1 VPIQKFINQFFEDT
15 ESAPIAAYHPFLK
28 TKLED
33 FFQSHKHGRQGE
45 WDGLISTLPSF
56 DAVETT
62 LDADCIQVS
71 QNNPNFASLEPL
83 LKSFM
88 PWRKGPFEFF
98 DTKIETEWHS
108 DWKWD
113 RIAPHI
119 SDLKGRQV
127 LDIGCGNGYHLW
139 RMLGAGA
146 RLAMGIDPTRLF
158 LYQFHIA
165 KHFIENEAAYLLPL
179 RGEDLPP
186 FNLFDTV
193 FSLGVLY
200 HRRSPIDHLTELLS
214 FLRPG
219 GELVLETLIIDG
231 DESSILTP
239 KDRYAKMANVWFL
252 PSTAALEIWLRR
264 AGFRN
269 IRTVNVNQTSV
280 DEQRRTD
287 WMTFHSLADFLDK
300 DDPNFTAEGLPA
312 PTRAILIA
320 EKP

>member
-1 VPIQKFINQFFEDT
+1 MPIHKFIDAFFEDT
-15 ESAPIAAYHPFLK
+15 ESSPLGAYHPFLR

-33 FFQSHKHGRQGE
+33 FLKARKHGRQGE
-45 WDGLISTLPSF
+45 WDELISSLPEI
-56 DAVETT
+56 DATETV
-62 LDADCIQVS
+62 LDSDCIS
-71 QNNPNFASLEPL
+71 IGDRNTEMASIEPV
-83 LKSFM
+83 LKSLM
-88 PWRKGPFEFF
+88 PWRKGPFDFF
-98 DTKIETEWHS
+98 GTKIDTEWHS

-113 RIAPHI
+113 RITPHI

-146 RLAMGIDPTRLF
+146 SLALGIDPTRLF
-158 LYQFHIA
+158 LNQFHIA
-165 KHFIENEAAYLLPL
+165 KHFIKNESAYLLPL

-231 DESSILTP
+231 DETAILTP
-239 KDRYAKMANVWFL
+239 QDRYAKMANVWFL
-252 PSTAALEIWLRR
+252 PSTAALEIWLVR

-269 IRTVNVNQTSV
+269 IRTVDVNQTSIK
-280 DEQRRTD
+280 EQRRTD

-300 DDPNFTAEGLPA
+300 DDPNLTAEGLPA
-312 PTRAILIA
+312 PKRAILIA